1 MAEGK
6 VGGNTGGAGT
16 AVWKGR
22 IKCQLESSIRS
33 PTQLKAWYWPK
44 QVCNG

>member
-22 IKCQLESSIRS
+22 IKCQLETSIRS
-33 PTQLKAWYWPK
+33 PTLYMTLYNYNLIQD
-44 QVCNG
+44 